1 MNDGRRLAVRIPVL
15 GWEADIS
22 AEGCQRIN
30 ARILNISIDGLY
42 LMTRHEFQ
50 PGSTIAMLVKSSKF
64 YFSATAMI
72 VRKDSH
78 GVGISFLD
86 LNGFSRDLIL
96 NMVSRF
102 FSERMSKLSW
112 MTEY

>member
-1 MNDGRRLAVRIPVL
+1 MNDRRLLAVRIPVL

-30 ARILNISIDGLY
+30 TKILNIGIDGVY

-64 YFSATAMI
+64 SFYATAMI
-72 VRKDSH
+72 VRKDSR
-78 GVGISFLD
+78 GVEVSFID
-86 LNGFSRDLIL
+86 LNEFSRAFML

-102 FSERMSKLSW
+102 FSEKISKL
-112 MTEY
+112 